1 MNKHIIFLVIF
12 FCQQSCFGTESGFTN
27 EVELPINTI
36 MVAINADDLDTLK
49 SLTKRYKNVCVMCN
63 KKYEKGSTMPVHC
76 IAPENGKKIDLQ
88 VQELVE
94 VGDLEMASLK
104 AITFNVH
111 KDRCLNN
118 FKGILSLMPKYQELC
133 AYRIVAG
140 VVIGA
145 LGIFAFII
153 LMVEAVR
160 VYEG

>member
-1 MNKHIIFLVIF
+1 
-12 FCQQSCFGTESGFTN
+12 
-27 EVELPINTI
+27 
-36 MVAINADDLDTLK
+36 
-49 SLTKRYKNVCVMCN
+49 
-63 KKYEKGSTMPVHC
+63 MPVHC

-111 KDRCLNN
+111 KDRCLDN
-118 FKGILSLMPKYQELC
+118 FKDILSLMPTYQELC

-145 LGIFAFII
+145 LGIFALII